1 MQYDKQGRIALTPNL
16 IAYAELD
23 KEALIIGMVNKI
35 EIWNPIL
42 LDAADQASKEIE
54 SFEFDEL
61 ADQIIL

>member
-1 MQYDKQGRIALTPNL
+1 
-16 IAYAELD
+16 LD

>member
-1 MQYDKQGRIALTPNL
+1 MKNL
-16 IAYAELD
+16 IKAF
-23 KEALIIGMVNKI
+23 LIISAIHLSSVSSSYSEMVNKI